1 MLNIVNFVPKVQA
14 LDKSAAT
21 LAEIRRQLGAV
32 RVISV
37 ISLAET
43 NRIDS
48 IDPLIDLLAK
58 VSDRTVFSGAS
69 DIHKTALKRLENTGQ
84 SAALVD
90 EEGLLL
96 EIKVFYA
103 EHPMRTLL
111 MAPVGKGVGRVGD
124 ILCKWAAKDRVPV
137 LGYFKSLHDQGMGL
151 STLLSPTVRARSG
164 LISRLHKLLRRLRN
178 NQSTAK
184 PGELPVSLVD
194 WLMVFNQRHAKTV
207 ADKAGKTQ
215 LIETGYQLLFPAW
228 RELVR
233 QSTYCRSYPHDVRFE
248 VVLFTRGETP
258 GRPPEDNIVPHA
270 NLEKLFRD
278 IVASLDDTGRDWHLR
293 IKPHPIQDVDVLS
306 RLIAGRDNIEIV
318 YEAPA
323 LLAATADLAIATY
336 SSTVVDTLALGVPT
350 IEYFFE
356 TPFFQA
362 KHPAGSPF
370 PGLGAVKA
378 RNSAEF
384 VKGLDDAISKS
395 NVNQIC
401 LESLA
406 LSPDFKFLTNPNN
419 SIAQE
424 KI

>member
-14 LDKSAAT
+14 LDKSVAT

-37 ISLAET
+37 ISLT
-43 NRIDS
+43 DSNRIDS

-69 DIHKTALKRLENTGQ
+69 DIHKSALERLENTGQ
-84 SAALVD
+84 SAALIE

-96 EIKVFYA
+96 EMKAFYA
-103 EHPMRTLL
+103 EHPIRTLL
-111 MAPVGKGVGRVGD
+111 MAPVGKGAGCVGD
-124 ILCKWAAKDRVPV
+124 ILCKWAAKDRVPI
-137 LGYFKSLHDQGMGL
+137 LGYFKSLHDQGMGF
-151 STLLSPTVRARSG
+151 STLSSPTVSARSR
-164 LISRLHKLLRRLRN
+164 LISRMHKLLRRLRK

-184 PGELPVSLVD
+184 PGVLPVSLVY

-207 ADKAGKTQ
+207 ADKAGETQ

-233 QSTYCRSYPHDVRFE
+233 QSTYCRSYPSDVRLK

-293 IKPHPIQDVDVLS
+293 IKPHPIQDVDFLS

-356 TPFFQA
+356 TPFFLA

-370 PGLGAVKA
+370 PELGALKA
-378 RNSAEF
+378 RNHTEF
-384 VKGLDDAISKS
+384 CLSLHHAISRDETPIK
-395 NVNQIC
+395 
-401 LESLA
+401 SLA
-406 LSPDFKFLTNPNN
+406 SLTHMPDFNFLLDR
-419 SIAQE
+419 
-424 KI
+424 K